1 MKNKFSIYILVIV
14 IASLLWIQQMLLKK
28 HIEVIRVNVQLE
40 NIPTNLIL
48 ADEKIIELPVTI
60 EARGMDFMFLKFSK
74 MFFVSNCKGFV
85 YGKNKLNISDTD
97 LSYPDRITIV
107 IKNILNKNDQNIFLD
122 KSVTQ
127 NFPVDFLFSSV
138 KDEEFFLKNKISDRY
153 KKIEVK
159 GPESVLNKFKKIQTV
174 KITKKMLKNNKL
186 YITLMLPDERMQVA
200 DEILVYDVEK
210 TRLITKTISLIP
222 VSYPLDMN
230 IAIIPQK
237 VSIMIKG
244 PEDIVSKLDNKNIA
258 AKIDS
263 EKIKKRDFSEVEFE
277 LPAGVKLIEYTP
289 RQIQIVRN
297 D

>member
-1 MKNKFSIYILVIV
+1 
-14 IASLLWIQQMLLKK
+14 
-28 HIEVIRVNVQLE
+28 
-40 NIPTNLIL
+40 
-48 ADEKIIELPVTI
+48 
-60 EARGMDFMFLKFSK
+60 
-74 MFFVSNCKGFV
+74 
-85 YGKNKLNISDTD
+85 
-97 LSYPDRITIV
+97 
-107 IKNILNKNDQNIFLD
+107 
-122 KSVTQ
+122 
-127 NFPVDFLFSSV
+127 
-138 KDEEFFLKNKISDRY
+138 
-153 KKIEVK
+153 
-159 GPESVLNKFKKIQTV
+159 
-174 KITKKMLKNNKL
+174 MLKNNKL